1 MTAVLLKLKE
11 NPADL
16 TRPVFR
22 ALWYS
27 SLICIIFQLFLG
39 ADLTVAVTDFGCVTL
54 GLYGLRLYSVFNAGA
69 VLILFYSV
77 GNVILALYVKTI
89 LLQPLDIYLF
99 APVTSYMAELVT
111 VTAAILA
118 LGMVAKL
125 NLGPPVLQAELDAR
139 QLDRLAR
146 SAALI
151 GMAAWLESHHYHAAS
166 GDNFDGFAGFRDLL
180 FLAVI
185 CKTASLIVRKLSRSY
200 IDPELAALLIAS
212 MSLGF
217 LANSKT
223 YTFLPVIA
231 YISTIFF
238 FEGKI
243 SITRIAIFAASGGF
257 FLIVVSPLIQA
268 FRFLGQMR
276 VNFFERLHLIAS
288 ALTSPNY
295 STLLSRLR
303 AHASSLYGEGYYDY
317 FRDHANWVVIA
328 SRYASVQQI
337 DPVIARVQLWG
348 FQQVPVITDAL
359 VGIIPHI
366 IYGAKL
372 PFSTAYY
379 ILLQLGFVSVD
390 SGKSPTLPIAG
401 ELYANGGMIEV
412 FFGALIVFAIYFMVL
427 KKLAW
432 DLRRNVFA
440 IFFFVDFTFV
450 YASQGAVEQY
460 INAALREFPT
470 FAVIILLLRY
480 TRLVSR
486 NDGVP
491 SKPALPA
498 GRDGYA
504 N

>member
-1 MTAVLLKLKE
+1 MTAVSLSLNM
-11 NPADL
+11 NPANL
-16 TRPVFR
+16 TKPVFNI
-22 ALWYS
+22 LWYS
-27 SLICIIFQLFLG
+27 SLICIILQLFLG
-39 ADLTVAVTDFGCVTL
+39 ADLAVALADFGCITL

-69 VLILFYSV
+69 VMILFYSV
-77 GNVILALYVKTI
+77 GNVILALYVKTV
-89 LLQPLDIYLF
+89 LLQPLDSYLF

-111 VTAAILA
+111 ITAAILA
-118 LGMVAKL
+118 LGVVAKL
-125 NLGPPVLQAELDAR
+125 DIGPPVLPAELDAR
-139 QLDRLAR
+139 KLNRLAR
-146 SAALI
+146 LAALV

-166 GDNFDGFAGFRDLL
+166 GENFDGFAGLRDML

-185 CKTASLIVRKLSRSY
+185 CKTASLIMRKSSRSY
-200 IDPELAALLIAS
+200 VDPELAAILIAS
-212 MSLGF
+212 MALGF

-223 YTFLPVIA
+223 YTFLPVVA
-231 YISTIFF
+231 YISAIFF

-243 SITRIAIFAASGGF
+243 SITRIVIFAAAGGF
-257 FLIVVSPLIQA
+257 FLIFVSPLIQA

-276 VNFFERLHLIAS
+276 VNFFERIHLIGS

-303 AHASSLYGEGYYDY
+303 ANASSLYGEGYYDY
-317 FRDHANWVVIA
+317 FRDHANWVVVA

-348 FQQVPVITDAL
+348 FQQVPVITGAL
-359 VGIIPHI
+359 AGIVPHI
-366 IYGAKL
+366 IYRAKL

-379 ILLQLGFVSVD
+379 ILLQLGFVSIN

-401 ELYANGGMIEV
+401 ELYATNGLIEV
-412 FFGALIVFAIYFMVL
+412 FFGTLTVFLIFFLVL

-450 YASQGAVEQY
+450 YASQGAAEQY
-460 INAALREFPT
+460 VNAALREFPT
-470 FAVIILLLRY
+470 YAVIILLMRY
-480 TRLVSR
+480 IFTGGE
-486 NDGVP
+486 NDVMA
-491 SKPALPA
+491 SKPVLHV
-498 GRDGYA
+498 DGDRYA